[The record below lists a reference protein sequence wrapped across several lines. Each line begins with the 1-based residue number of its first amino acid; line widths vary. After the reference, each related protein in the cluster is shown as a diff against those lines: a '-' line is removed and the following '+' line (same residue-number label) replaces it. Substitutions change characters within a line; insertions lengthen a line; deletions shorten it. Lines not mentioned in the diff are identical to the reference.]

1 MPRRVSSYWD
11 FALAL
16 LLGGVGAFWVPAR
29 TIDRVTTELVAF
41 FALQAAAILPAMI
54 FTASILRPDGLSL
67 VDISRYRKALREQ
80 MLVWVVLLGCD
91 FLATLSLILGKA
103 TDWNISAPVRW
114 LATSRPYAPGLVG
127 VALFLG
133 SLALLRSVS
142 FVSAVFSLMEMNGDL
157 NERAVKARLAERD
170 TTASHPP
177 PSEPLEPP
185 DGYGKVV
192 PYH

>member
-1 MPRRVSSYWD
+1 MPRRLSTYWD
-11 FALAL
+11 FGFAL
-16 LLGGVGAFWVPAR
+16 LLGGVGALWVPAS

-41 FALQAAAILPAMI
+41 FALQAAAILPGMI

-67 VDISRYRKALREQ
+67 ADISRYRKALREQ

-91 FLATLSLILGKA
+91 FLATLSIILGKA
-103 TDWNISAPVRW
+103 TEWSIAAPVGW
-114 LATSRPYAPGLVG
+114 LATSRSYSPGLVG
-127 VALFLG
+127 VAVFLG

-142 FVSAVFSLMEMNGDL
+142 FVSAVFSLMELNGDL
-157 NERAVKARLAERD
+157 NERAAKSRLADRR
-170 TTASHPP
+170 TLSQPP
-177 PSEPLEPP
+177 PPELLEPP